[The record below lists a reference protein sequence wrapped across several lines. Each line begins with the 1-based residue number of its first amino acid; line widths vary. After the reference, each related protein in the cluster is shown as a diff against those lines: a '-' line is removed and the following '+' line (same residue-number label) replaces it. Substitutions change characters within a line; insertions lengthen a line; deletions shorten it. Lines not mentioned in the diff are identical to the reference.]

1 MLERFDVK
9 HSMPKSPERRRR
21 NLGQRAEVRLMAK
34 DLGYEIDRVIEAC
47 IYGAR
52 RPECAGIARRR
63 RIGLRH
69 VLTETLVETL
79 CREFDIR
86 RRRPS
91 RRPSGL
97 GWIDRALIVV
107 CWPWFWLTC
116 PARSVPHPVVPS
128 VRGIGHIWESRARAE
143 NTRSEYAHPLVD
155 IAWGVREMTRHLLEH
170 YEQEPW
176 RSELLAESRRSGLP
190 LADLLADAI
199 THSLLE
205 QYSVSEKDEA
215 DEVPF

>member
-1 MLERFDVK
+1 ML
-9 HSMPKSPERRRR
+9 KSPERRRR
-21 NLGQRAEVRLMAK
+21 DLRQRAEVRLIGK
-34 DLGYEIDRVIEAC
+34 DLGHEIDRVIEAC
-47 IYGAR
+47 IYGAG
-52 RPECAGIARRR
+52 RPECAAIARRR

-79 CREFDIR
+79 CREFVIR
-86 RRRPS
+86 RRRTS
-91 RRPSGL
+91 RRPGRKD
-97 GWIDRALIVV
+97 WIDRVLAAV
-107 CWPWFWLTC
+107 CWPWFWLTR
-116 PARSVPHPVVPS
+116 PASPTPHPVVPS
-128 VRGIGHIWESRARAE
+128 VMGVGHVWESRALAAD
-143 NTRSEYAHPLVD
+143 TRCEYAHPLID

-176 RSELLAESRRSGLP
+176 RSELLAESRRSGLS

-205 QYSVSEKDEA
+205 QYSVSEKDET

>member
-1 MLERFDVK
+1 
-9 HSMPKSPERRRR
+9 MPKSPELRRRDLR
-21 NLGQRAEVRLMAK
+21 QRAEIRLMGK

-52 RPECAGIARRR
+52 RPECTAIARRR

-79 CREFDIR
+79 CREFVIR

-91 RRPSGL
+91 RRPGRKDWLDRVLFAL
-97 GWIDRALIVV
+97 G
-107 CWPWFWLTC
+107 WPWFWLTR
-116 PARSVPHPVVPS
+116 PARPTPHSVVPS
-128 VRGIGHIWESRARAE
+128 VGGVGQVWDSRARAAGS
-143 NTRSEYAHPLVD
+143 RCEYAHPLID

-170 YEQEPW
+170 YEHEPW

-190 LADLLADAI
+190 LSDLLADAI

-205 QYSVSEKDEA
+205 QYSVSEKDDTNEI
-215 DEVPF
+215 PF

>member
-1 MLERFDVK
+1 
-9 HSMPKSPERRRR
+9 MPKSTERRRR
-21 NLGQRAEVRLMAK
+21 DLRQRAGVRLMGN

-52 RPECAGIARRR
+52 RPECAAIARRR

-79 CREFDIR
+79 CREFVIR
-86 RRRPS
+86 RRRPA
-91 RRPSGL
+91 RLPSWED
-97 GWIDRALIVV
+97 WIARALFAV
-107 CWPWFWLTC
+107 CWPWFWLIR
-116 PARSVPHPVVPS
+116 PARPVPHPVVPT
-128 VRGIGHIWESRARAE
+128 VRGIGQILGSRARAAD
-143 NTRSEYAHPLVD
+143 TRSEYAHPLID

-176 RSELLAESRRSGLP
+176 RGELLAESRRSGLP

-205 QYSVSEKDEA
+205 QYSVSEKDET

>member
-1 MLERFDVK
+1 
-9 HSMPKSPERRRR
+9 MPKSPKRRLRDLR
-21 NLGQRAEVRLMAK
+21 QRAEVRLMGK

-52 RPECAGIARRR
+52 RPECAAIARRR

-69 VLTETLVETL
+69 VLTETLVDTL
-79 CREFDIR
+79 CREFLIR

-91 RRPSGL
+91 RRPSRED
-97 GWIDRALIVV
+97 WIDRVLFAL
-107 CWPWFWLTC
+107 CWPWFWLTR
-116 PARSVPHPVVPS
+116 PGRLAPHPVVPS
-128 VRGIGHIWESRARAE
+128 VRGIGRVWDSRARAAD
-143 NTRSEYAHPLVD
+143 TRSEYSHPLID

-176 RSELLAESRRSGLP
+176 RSELLSESRRSGLP

-199 THSLLE
+199 TQALLE
-205 QYSVSEKDEA
+205 QYSVSEKDET

>member
-1 MLERFDVK
+1 
-9 HSMPKSPERRRR
+9 MPKSPKRRHRA
-21 NLGQRAEVRLMAK
+21 LLQRAEVRLIGK

-52 RPECAGIARRR
+52 RPECAAIARRR

-79 CREFDIR
+79 CREFAIR
-86 RRRPS
+86 RRRTS
-91 RRPSGL
+91 RRPGRKD
-97 GWIDRALIVV
+97 WIDRVLTAV
-107 CWPWFWLTC
+107 CWPWFWLTRPVR
-116 PARSVPHPVVPS
+116 PAPHPVVPS
-128 VRGIGHIWESRARAE
+128 STGIGQVWESRARSAD
-143 NTRSEYAHPLVD
+143 TRSEYAHPLVD
-155 IAWGVREMTRHLLEH
+155 IAWGIREMTRHILEH

-176 RSELLAESRRSGLP
+176 RSELLSESHRSGLS
-190 LADLLADAI
+190 LTDLLADAI

-205 QYSVSEKDEA
+205 RYSVGEKDET